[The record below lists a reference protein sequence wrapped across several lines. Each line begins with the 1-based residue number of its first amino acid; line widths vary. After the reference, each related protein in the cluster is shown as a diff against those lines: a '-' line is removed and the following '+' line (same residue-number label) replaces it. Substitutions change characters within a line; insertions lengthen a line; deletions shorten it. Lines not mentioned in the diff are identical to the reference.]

1 MRLRLTVV
9 DGTELALLGG
19 IENTGVIAVDG
30 AEAPTAIGVNGIVT
44 LSGGGHIELSD
55 SAQNYFIGDGTLN
68 NVDNTISG
76 AGDIGNGTL
85 TLHNEGLI
93 EAQGSHALIIDTG
106 ANTIINT
113 GILEANGG
121 QSDCR

>member
-1 MRLRLTVV
+1 M
-9 DGTELALLGG
+9 
-19 IENTGVIAVDG
+19 
-30 AEAPTAIGVNGIVT
+30 
-44 LSGGGHIELSD
+44 
-55 SAQNYFIGDGTLN
+55 LN

-76 AGDIGNGTL
+76 AGDIGNGSL

-113 GILEANGG
+113 GILEANGDSLIVDSPVSG
-121 QSDCR
+121 GGNAVIAGGVSNSQRPATIM